1 MTEKGKKHKVWHP
14 EAIDSKESPKS
25 KEFIAKHGKDEKEND
40 SLSKDNKKGE
50 DANLSL
56 VKEKADS
63 TVGEAKSLVDLARE
77 VLAGENPNA
86 RNER

>member
-1 MTEKGKKHKVWHP
+1 MP
-14 EAIDSKESPKS
+14 P
-25 KEFIAKHGKDEKEND
+25 
-40 SLSKDNKKGE
+40 
-50 DANLSL
+50 NLSL

-86 RNER
+86 FAEMKGEKVVKEKEVNPYDGRTKAKEFLERMNKRNS